1 MATTGA
7 RSRRSS
13 TSRPRCSASLPI
25 SSTTQLTRSAT
36 PALMVV
42 RSSDPLVP
50 TLGTVTRKVM
60 RRVATPQD
68 LALVAG
74 LGLEPEQ
81 GPDQK
86 PIRMDLTLEQEQ
98 ELAPELGTRELA
110 AALERE
116 SDFRPLRSFILKD
129 GRRGRESRY

>member
-1 MATTGA
+1 
-7 RSRRSS
+7 
-13 TSRPRCSASLPI
+13 
-25 SSTTQLTRSAT
+25 
-36 PALMVV
+36 
-42 RSSDPLVP
+42 
-50 TLGTVTRKVM
+50 M

-110 AALERE
+110 AALERVKRI
-116 SDFRPLRSFILKD
+116 DFRPLSLLTKGSFDRKAIL
-129 GRRGRESRY
+129 GL